1 MMAISSMFWRIERR
15 LLTANYGRLFVILL
29 ALGAGAA
36 VSSALMNLQM
46 DAGKRLTTEF
56 RSLGANVIVAPRQ
69 SANDSVST
77 PTLDEAI
84 LGKLPTQFEGKR
96 VPAVGFLYVIGE
108 VAKAG
113 DSHFQA
119 AVIAGTEGQGLAQI
133 RPGRRTEYLA
143 NLESGAEACEVGAK
157 AAEQF
162 KVHAG
167 DTLQLRNQ
175 DKTASCKV
183 FAVVSTGGPEDT
195 QIFTK
200 LKTAQSLAGLDG
212 RLSLIQLSVAA
223 APDSVKGFISA
234 LVQQLPGDVSV
245 SGIKQLAEAE
255 SRIFT
260 RINGVLTATV
270 LLVLLLT
277 SLCVMAGMTNV
288 AAERKNDVG
297 LMKAIGGSVRR
308 VTRLFLTEAI
318 LLGIGAGLIGSA
330 VGIAI
335 SIWLGKAVFGVAAEP
350 RWIVYPVSVTLTVL
364 VSIASAF
371 PLRRLANIRPAS
383 VFRGEE

>member
-1 MMAISSMFWRIERR
+1 
-15 LLTANYGRLFVILL
+15 V
-29 ALGAGAA
+29 
-36 VSSALMNLQM
+36 
-46 DAGKRLTTEF
+46 
-56 RSLGANVIVAPRQ
+56 
-69 SANDSVST
+69 
-77 PTLDEAI
+77 
-84 LGKLPTQFEGKR
+84 
-96 VPAVGFLYVIGE
+96 
-108 VAKAG
+108 
-113 DSHFQA
+113 
-119 AVIAGTEGQGLAQI
+119 
-133 RPGRRTEYLA
+133 
-143 NLESGAEACEVGAK
+143 
-157 AAEQF
+157 
-162 KVHAG
+162 G

-175 DKTASCKV
+175 DKTASCEV
-183 FAVVSTGGPEDT
+183 FSVVSTGGPEDT
-195 QIFTK
+195 QIFTN

-223 APDSVKGFISA
+223 TPDSVKGFIA
-234 LVQQLPGDVSV
+234 TLGQQLPGDVSA

-270 LLVLLLT
+270 VLVLLLT

-318 LLGIGAGLIGSA
+318 LLGGGAGLAGSA
-330 VGIAI
+330 IGIAI